1 MRSCAENRGQP
12 SDYAGWEKENEEI
25 REEEKR
31 NEERKKER
39 ENKKMKNR
47 KYISYK
53 RGILYFF

>member
-12 SDYAGWEKENEEI
+12 SDYAAWEKENEEI

-39 ENKKMKNR
+39 ENKKMKIEN
-47 KYISYK
+47 I
-53 RGILYFF
+53 